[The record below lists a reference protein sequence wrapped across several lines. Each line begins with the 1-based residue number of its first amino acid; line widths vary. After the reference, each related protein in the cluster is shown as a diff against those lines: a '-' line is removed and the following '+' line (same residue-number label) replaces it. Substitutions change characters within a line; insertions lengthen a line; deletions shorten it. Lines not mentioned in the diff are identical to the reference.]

1 MSKYTEL
8 KKNFLGIR
16 DLLRQ
21 FIIYGDMSR
30 SKLPD
35 NFSVRS
41 FDDDLRRIKSW
52 LKDIVTF
59 KSVNGEKRYSVF
71 VDPSDVE
78 INPFFETYKYK
89 SFTEKDINLHFLL
102 LNILRNKE
110 LTVNDISD
118 EICKISGNADFETN
132 TIRNKLNEYVSLG
145 LIKLSK
151 RNKNNYYKIEKTGIN
166 DLLKHNK
173 NLLEAVKF
181 FSSIA
186 PVPTAS
192 SYIIDKTDSAEKS
205 GISFRHQ
212 FLANCLDDIIII
224 DLLKAIQSDS
234 FVEITNDSPNTHKI
248 TKNKL
253 FPFKILVS
261 LNTCRSYIMGYS
273 TRFEN
278 FSFFRIDYIKEVRIL
293 EKTDKANYYK
303 QIINESLPYC
313 YMLNMD
319 RTRKI
324 ENFEMTLKIDE
335 KTEKHILRKLNQ
347 ETRGGTVTKI
357 APNTFLYK
365 RQLYNTQ
372 EIMPWV
378 KSFVGNIISIK
389 GDNQKDIDC
398 FYEDI
403 EKMANIYE

>member
-30 SKLPD
+30 SKLP
-35 NFSVRS
+35 NNSSVRS

-52 LKDIVTF
+52 LKDIVIF

-71 VDPSDVE
+71 VDPSNVE

-89 SFTEKDINLHFLL
+89 SFTEKDVNLHFLL
-102 LNILRNKE
+102 LSILKDKE
-110 LTVNDISD
+110 LSVNEISD
-118 EICKISGNADFETN
+118 EICRLSGNANFETN
-132 TIRNKLNEYVSLG
+132 TIRNKINEYVDIG

-151 RNKNNYYKIEKTGIN
+151 KNKNYYYKLEKTGIN
-166 DLLKHNK
+166 DLIKHNN
-173 NLLEAVKF
+173 NLLEAIKF

-186 PVPTAS
+186 PVPTVG
-192 SYIIDKTDSAEKS
+192 SYILDKTDSKENS
-205 GISFRHQ
+205 GFSFRHQ
-212 FLANCLDDIIII
+212 FLANCLDDIIVI
-224 DLLKAIQSDS
+224 DLLKAMQSDS
-234 FVEITNDSPNTHKI
+234 FVEITNDSPHTNRI
-248 TKNKL
+248 TKNIL

-273 TRFEN
+273 TRFDN
-278 FSFFRIDYIKEVRIL
+278 FSFFRLDCIKEIKIM
-293 EKTDKANYYK
+293 EKADKAEHFK
-303 QIINESLPYC
+303 QVINDALPYC
-313 YMLNMD
+313 YMLHMD
-319 RTRKI
+319 LTHKV
-324 ENFEMTLKIDE
+324 EHFEMTLSIDE
-335 KTEKHILRKLNQ
+335 EKEKHILRKLNQ
-347 ETRGGTVTKI
+347 EARGGTITKI
-357 APNTFLYK
+357 ASNTFLYK

-378 KSFVGNIISIK
+378 KSFIGNIISIK

-403 EKMANIYE
+403 EEMASIYE

>member
-30 SKLPD
+30 SKLP
-35 NFSVRS
+35 NNASVRS

-52 LKDIVTF
+52 LKDIVVF
-59 KSVNGEKRYSVF
+59 KSVNGEKRYSVL

-78 INPFFETYKYK
+78 SNPFFETYKYK

-102 LNILRNKE
+102 LDILKNKK
-110 LTVNDISD
+110 LTVNEISE
-118 EICKISGNADFETN
+118 EICRLSGNADYETN
-132 TIRNKLNEYVSLG
+132 TIRNKLNEYIDIG
-145 LIKLSK
+145 LIKLHK
-151 RNKNNYYKIEKTGIN
+151 QNKNYYYKLEKTGIN

-173 NLLEAVKF
+173 NLFEAVKF
-181 FSSIA
+181 FGSIA
-186 PVPTAS
+186 PIPTVS
-192 SYIIDKTDSAEKS
+192 GYILDKIDSAENS

-224 DLLKAIQSDS
+224 DLVKAMQSDS

-278 FSFFRIDYIKEVRIL
+278 FSFFRIDYIKEVKIL
-293 EKTDKANYYK
+293 EKAEKASEFK
-303 QIINESLPYC
+303 KLINESLPYC

-319 RTRKI
+319 LKHKI

-335 KTEKHILRKLNQ
+335 NTEKHILRKLNQ
-347 ETRGGTVTKI
+347 EKRGGTVTKI

-378 KSFVGNIISIK
+378 KSFIGNIISIK

-403 EKMANIYE
+403 EKMDNIYE